1 MRYDIIKYPL
11 IKSDVSSVGFL
22 AGDGFLYRELSLRV
36 DQYVDTMFVTKEET
50 WMMHRVVETKQNCLN
65 PIGIGMQNGLLCRL
79 ASVKCFWLYP
89 KVKYWNKLK
98 VYNEVYYWESLNI

>member
-50 WMMHRVVETKQNCLN
+50 
-65 PIGIGMQNGLLCRL
+65 
-79 ASVKCFWLYP
+79 
-89 KVKYWNKLK
+89 
-98 VYNEVYYWESLNI
+98 